1 MSDGMPESINWR
13 GAIAAIATISV
24 VGIALGITIPLLS
37 VLMEKQGHSA
47 SMIGANTA
55 FAGVAALMAAPFGP
69 RIAQILGVQRAI
81 VIMIAIVV
89 GCFLGFNAFRTIE
102 VWFALRFLLG
112 FAVTALFLLSEF
124 WISAATPQ
132 SRRGLMFGIYA
143 TVLSLGFAIGPA
155 LFAKI
160 GSDGSTAFYVGAG
173 IVALAIIPVLAAWN
187 NSVPVRDGTIGG
199 FWPFLWL
206 VPSATAAV
214 LVYGSVETG
223 GFSLF
228 PVYGTRMGLGE
239 ADAALLLT
247 MIGLGNVLLQIPI
260 GILSD
265 RIADRRI
272 VLLGCAMI
280 GALGMVALP
289 FAIANWWAAAAIL
302 FIWGGVV
309 AGLYT
314 VGLAHLSSRVPPA
327 QLAQANAAFVFCYGI
342 GMLAGPQL
350 MGGLMDALGPNGFAL
365 GMGLF
370 FTAYMV
376 VVLRRLTSQTA

>member
-1 MSDGMPESINWR
+1 MSEHQTEIINWR

-24 VGIALGITIPLLS
+24 VGIALGITVPLLS

-47 SMIGANTA
+47 SLIGANTA
-55 FAGVAALMAAPFGP
+55 FAGVAALLAAPFGP

-81 VIMIAIVV
+81 ILMISLVV
-89 GCFLGFNAFRTIE
+89 GCFLGFNAFRSIE
-102 VWFALRFLLG
+102 VWFALRFVLG
-112 FAVTALFLLSEF
+112 FAVTVLFLLSEF

-132 SRRGLMFGIYA
+132 SHRGLMFGIYA
-143 TVLSLGFAIGPA
+143 TVLSVGFAIGPA

-160 GSDGSTAFYVGAG
+160 GSEGSTAFYVGAS
-173 IVALAIIPVLAAWN
+173 IVALAIFPVLAAWKN
-187 NSVPVRDGTIGG
+187 AVPVRDGRIGG
-199 FWPFLWL
+199 FWPYLWL
-206 VPSATAAV
+206 VPSATIAV

-247 MIGLGNVLLQIPI
+247 MIGLGNVLLQIPL
-260 GILSD
+260 GIISD
-265 RIADRRI
+265 RISDRRY
-272 VLLGCAMI
+272 VLLGCATI
-280 GALGMVALP
+280 GLLGMAILP
-289 FAIANWWAAAAIL
+289 FAIANWWWAAAIL

-314 VGLAHLSSRVPPA
+314 IGLAHLSSRVPPA

-342 GMLAGPQL
+342 GMLAGPQAIGA
-350 MGGLMDALGPNGFAL
+350 MIDVFGPNGFAIAM
-365 GMGLF
+365 GMF
-370 FTAYMV
+370 FTFVIAIV
-376 VVLRRLTSQTA
+376 GRRLTTA